1 MRSNPLKYIII
12 LAVSQ
17 ILAVSALG
25 QGTFQNLDFE
35 AANPASTPPGG
46 FVPFPDAFPSWVGYL
61 GTNGTTN
68 ALYNDLYLGAA
79 AISLLDEDRIRGPL
93 IEGDYTAVLQPGI
106 VSGNVPIPAAIAQIG
121 LVPSDSLSLRFKVQS
136 ASTPLDVAFDGQS
149 LVLQILFTM
158 PDYVAYGANISAF
171 AGQTAELRF
180 TALENN
186 YPRGN
191 ILGIDSIVFSNVPI
205 PEPSSA
211 GLTMLGSLLLV
222 RRLLRRSTCREV
234 NPQPTAWCK
243 PPV

>member
-1 MRSNPLKYIII
+1 MKTLSRILIGI
-12 LAVSQ
+12 LAAHL
-17 ILAVSALG
+17 IGKLAQA

-35 AANPASTPPGG
+35 AANPASTPAGG

-61 GTNGTTN
+61 GTNETTN

-149 LVLQILFTM
+149 LVLQILFIT
-158 PDYVAYGANISAF
+158 PDYVLYGANISAF

-211 GLTMLGSLLLV
+211 GLTMLGSLLLA
-222 RRLLRRSTCREV
+222 RRLLRRSTRREV